1 MKISELVRHLLIVFH
16 RLATQL
22 SASCPIRIRPT
33 LPAQAFN
40 RPQCG
45 GTAETVDRQ
54 NDGAVKRSQFDVD
67 VLSKTHQVELTFRN
81 ADEVHGR
88 PVTKGAPMLLATLHM
103 PQSKHLLQPLVDLP
117 VPVAPGVTRDDVLA
131 NMPRPPDA
139 SAEFNGKPRNDR
151 WLFEGFRLVYIYRG
165 GHELKAVQLI
175 GEVPAA
181 GATS

>member
-1 MKISELVRHLLIVFH
+1 MSPSEFAQRYLLKPSTDPNVAA
-16 RLATQL
+16 LLKQL
-22 SASCPIRIRPT
+22 T
-33 LPAQAFN
+33 
-40 RPQCG
+40 G
-45 GTAETVDRQ
+45 KT
-54 NDGAVKRSQFDVD
+54 DGAVKRSQSDVY